1 MEVIIQVIIGLSIFE
16 LLYWLIS
23 EFLLTIREKTKL
35 DQEAQDYLEQQIK
48 SKNDSEESLKNKKD

>member
-23 EFLLTIREKTKL
+23 EFLLSRDKESNI
-35 DQEAQDYLEQQIK
+35 DQEAKEYLSQVK
-48 SKNDSEESLKNKKD
+48 SQSDSEESLKNKKD

>member
-23 EFLLTIREKTKL
+23 EFLLSREKESNI
-35 DQEAQDYLEQQIK
+35 DQEAKDYLSQVK
-48 SKNDSEESLKNKKD
+48 SQRDSKESLKNKKD

>member
-23 EFLLTIREKTKL
+23 EFLLFREKESNI
-35 DQEAQDYLEQQIK
+35 DQEAKDYLSQFK
-48 SKNDSEESLKNKKD
+48 SQSDSKESLKNKKD

>member
-23 EFLLTIREKTKL
+23 EFLLSIREKTNI
-35 DQEAQDYLEQQIK
+35 DQEAKDYLSQIK
-48 SKNDSEESLKNKKD
+48 SQSDSEESQTNKKE

>member
-1 MEVIIQVIIGLSIFE
+1 MQVIIQVIIGLSIFE

-23 EFLLTIREKTKL
+23 EFLLSIREKTKL

-48 SKNDSEESLKNKKD
+48 SFSDSKESQTNKKE

>member
-23 EFLLTIREKTKL
+23 EFLLSREKESNI
-35 DQEAQDYLEQQIK
+35 DQEAKDYLSQIK
-48 SKNDSEESLKNKKD
+48 SQSDSEESQTNKKE

>member
-23 EFLLTIREKTKL
+23 EFLLSRDKESNI
-35 DQEAQDYLEQQIK
+35 DQEAKEYLSQIK
-48 SKNDSEESLKNKKD
+48 SQSDSEESLKNKKD

>member
-23 EFLLTIREKTKL
+23 EFLLFREKESNI
-35 DQEAQDYLEQQIK
+35 DQEAKDYLSQIK
-48 SKNDSEESLKNKKD
+48 SQSDSKESLKNKKD

>member
-23 EFLLTIREKTKL
+23 EFLLSRDKESNI
-35 DQEAQDYLEQQIK
+35 DQEAKEYLSQVK
-48 SKNDSEESLKNKKD
+48 SQSDSKESLKNKKD

>member
-1 MEVIIQVIIGLSIFE
+1 MEVISQVIIGLSIFE

-23 EFLLTIREKTKL
+23 EFLLSIREKTKL

-48 SKNDSEESLKNKKD
+48 SQNDSQESLKNKKE